1 MPDEL
6 DNDQEDFD
14 GDGVPNF
21 EVDDDDND
29 GIDDDEDED
38 DDNDG
43 IVDSVD
49 QDDDIDGRDDKSTFE
64 DTALPPVK
72 VLEREWRLSE
82 RDLFA

>member
-14 GDGVPNF
+14 GDGVPNS
-21 EVDDDDND
+21 EDDDDDND

-49 QDDDIDGRDDKSTFE
+49 QDDDNDGRDDISTFE
-64 DTALPPVK
+64 DTALPLVK